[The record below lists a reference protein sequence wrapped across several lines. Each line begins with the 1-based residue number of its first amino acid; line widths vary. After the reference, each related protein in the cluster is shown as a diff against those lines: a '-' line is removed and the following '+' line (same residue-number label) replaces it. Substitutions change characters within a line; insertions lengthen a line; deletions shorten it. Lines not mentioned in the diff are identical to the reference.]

1 MSQNQAMS
9 SKYFRRQSKFW
20 LIGAGV
26 TAVAWLL
33 VWLTSSAPAI
43 IKKDKPKEEETQ
55 AVALPTRIENFVD
68 LAKEVKPIDFAT
80 LVRDM
85 RTYPAEF
92 KDKTYFENIA
102 NKYTVEVMDVLE
114 NEVIVDYLDGRSDR
128 KQYAYF
134 RYLDAN
140 KKPRYVLTY
149 GQFATADEAKAAITT
164 ANLGLP
170 ESVTPTAV
178 LAKDYL
184 TKIDNYMRADSIADM
199 SSNQPRR
206 INLQAT
212 KSEIPVKAATRADQ
226 DLVQRS
232 VESAQAR
239 EQARLEEERRRAR
252 METARAQLNQQQ
264 SAVNEERSYTPLTE
278 NPAPQQPEP
287 APAPAQEAP
296 KPPTVAP
303 AAKPEPKAEPKPVAQ
318 GAGGDEAATAQ

>member
-9 SKYFRRQSKFW
+9 SKYFRHQSKLW

-26 TAVAWLL
+26 TAAVWLL
-33 VWLTSSAPAI
+33 VWITSSAPAI
-43 IKKDKPKEEETQ
+43 IKKEQPKDDAEQ
-55 AVALPTRIENFVD
+55 MVLPSRIENFVD

-102 NKYTVEVMDVLE
+102 NKYTVQVMDVLE

-140 KKPRYVLTY
+140 KKPRYLLTY

-170 ESVTPTAV
+170 ESVVPTVA

-184 TKIDNYMRADSIADM
+184 AQIDNYMRADSIADL
-199 SSNQPRR
+199 SSSQPRR

-212 KSEIPVKAATRADQ
+212 RSEIPVKAATVADE

-232 VESAQAR
+232 IDSLQAR
-239 EQARLEEERRRAR
+239 ERARLEEEKRLERIA
-252 METARAQLNQQQ
+252 TARAQLNQQQ
-264 SAVNEERSYTPLTE
+264 SAVNEERSYTPLTDK
-278 NPAPQQPEP
+278 QQPAQATPE
-287 APAPAQEAP
+287 PAQEAAP
-296 KPPTVAP
+296 KPPVVAP
-303 AAKPEPKAEPKPVAQ
+303 TNKAEPKT
-318 GAGGDEAATAQ
+318 EAKPKAASEDSETY